1 MIKKRLYIDI
11 CENMNIIRIGYDF
24 CKKGVKAMRVAIRH
38 NKIKKILARK
48 NMSQNCFAMRLGKSS
63 GYMSQLMSGVRN
75 PSPVLR
81 KKILAELKMDE
92 NGFDEIFELKG

>member
-1 MIKKRLYIDI
+1 M
-11 CENMNIIRIGYDF
+11 
-24 CKKGVKAMRVAIRH
+24 VVAIRGDR
-38 NKIKKILARK
+38 IRKILARK
-48 NMSQNCFAMRLGKSS
+48 NMSQNCFAMRLGVSS

-81 KKILAELKMDE
+81 EKILSELKMNE

>member
-1 MIKKRLYIDI
+1 MI
-11 CENMNIIRIGYDF
+11 
-24 CKKGVKAMRVAIRH
+24 VAIRGDR
-38 NKIKKILARK
+38 IRKILARK
-48 NMSQNCFAMRLGKSS
+48 NMSQNCFAMRLGVSS

-81 KKILAELKMDE
+81 EKILAELKMNE